1 MCRYPNQNTFI
12 LWTVL
17 FGLVISACS
26 ASPQALTPTPTA
38 SLTPALTAY
47 HTPTASLTPSGQPPT
62 ATPLPTAT
70 ATLLK
75 YTVGKDDDM
84 FGLSLYFGIDVH
96 AIETANPS
104 VHPNSMGEG
113 TVLIIPLTPTPP
125 TPTASPAPGQVPAS
139 GVSVTAP
146 RCYSDAKGGLWCL
159 ALVRNQGAAS
169 LENVSVIFRLT
180 SEQTVYTP
188 LDVLAKGAALPV
200 AAYFD
205 PPAAASAQVE
215 AQPAGSLPLAAG
227 DPRYTA
233 LQPIGIETK
242 VDGMSAAV
250 SGKLAPS
257 AVSGS
262 AKSAWVLAVAY
273 DVDGN
278 PVGLR
283 KWESGEIA
291 QGITATNP
299 LPFSLTVYDLGPAID
314 HVDVLAEG
322 HN

>member
-1 MCRYPNQNTFI
+1 LLC
-12 LWTVL
+12 LA
-17 FGLVISACS
+17 ISGCS
-26 ASPQALTPTPTA
+26 ASPQALTSTPTA
-38 SLTPALTAY
+38 SITPALTAY
-47 HTPTASLTPSGQPPT
+47 HTPTPSLTPSGQPPT

-70 ATLLK
+70 ATVFK
-75 YTVGKDDDM
+75 YAVGKDDDM
-84 FGLSLYFGIDVH
+84 FGLSLRFGVDVH

-104 VHPNSMGEG
+104 VYPNSMGEG

-125 TPTASPAPGQVPAS
+125 TPTASPAPGQAPS
-139 GVSVTAP
+139 SDVSITP
-146 RCYSDAKGGLWCL
+146 PHCYPDAKDGLWCL
-159 ALVRNQGAAS
+159 ALVRNQGAGA
-169 LENVSVIFRLT
+169 LENVSVVIRLT
-180 SEQTVYTP
+180 PGSGGQPSEQTVYTP

-200 AAYFD
+200 AVYFD
-205 PPAAASAQVE
+205 PPAAARAQIE
-215 AQPAGSLPLAAG
+215 AQPIGSLPLAAD

-233 LQPIGIETK
+233 LQPIGVETK

-257 AVSGS
+257 TVSGS

-273 DVDGN
+273 DADGD

-291 QGITATNP
+291 QGITATSP

-314 HVDVLAEG
+314 HVEILAEG